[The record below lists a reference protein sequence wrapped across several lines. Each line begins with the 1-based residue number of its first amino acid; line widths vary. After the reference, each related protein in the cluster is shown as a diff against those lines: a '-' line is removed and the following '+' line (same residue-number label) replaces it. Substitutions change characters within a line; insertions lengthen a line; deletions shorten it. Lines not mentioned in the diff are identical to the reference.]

1 MPLND
6 PIAQPETDDGGP
18 VTEDAPPVSN
28 WRDAGSSRRPF
39 HGLWLT
45 VSGVVQANRTF
56 CIILLAAALLRLIV
70 MLGYPPA
77 MFFNDSYN
85 YMTDA
90 YTKTPD
96 VVRSDG
102 YPLFLYLLLPFHN
115 LNVVTGLQA
124 LMGLAMGTGIYAV
137 LRHRGLPW
145 WGATIPAL
153 PVLFDVFEVQLEHM
167 IAADVLFYTLVTL
180 VLVLLC
186 WWDRPPWWIAVLVGL
201 ATGYAAT
208 VRTVGEPLLVLV
220 VIGMLLRRMG
230 WRRVVATAVAGVLPI
245 VGYMVWFHSYTGK
258 YALDES
264 TGTFLY
270 SRVQSFADC
279 DRMDPSAKL
288 AVLCDPRAIKD
299 RPSSQE
305 YLWSDDTPLSKLTG
319 SNNANRFTPQIES
332 LTMKFAERAIEKQ
345 PLDYLKAVASDTL
358 MTFRWTREGT
368 NDIASSSAGNL
379 EGSGSKFRFDSEAV
393 EAQIEAAPGWVT
405 SDSANAHA
413 ARDFGGANYGETSV
427 NQPWSDFLRAYQKVV
442 YLRGPFVFLFVLAGA
457 VGVWLGIRRRTRVRG
472 TGWGG
477 LSLLPWLVGVA
488 LIILPPMTAGFSYRY
503 VLAAVPAVC
512 LAAGLAF
519 CGRGS
524 LITWLRGLRGT
535 KREPASPEASA

>member
-6 PIAQPETDDGGP
+6 PIAQPETDDSGLVAEGLP
-18 VTEDAPPVSN
+18 TASTRP
-28 WRDAGSSRRPF
+28 DAGSGRRPF
-39 HGLWLT
+39 RDLWFRL
-45 VSGVVQANRTF
+45 SGVVRANRTF
-56 CIILLAAALLRLIV
+56 SIILLAAALLRLVV

-90 YTKTPD
+90 VTRTPD

-102 YPLFLYLLLPFHN
+102 YPLFLDGLLPFHS

-167 IAADVLFYTLVTL
+167 IAADVLFYALVTL

-186 WWDRPPWWIAVLVGL
+186 WWDRPPLWVAVLAGL
-201 ATGYAAT
+201 ATGYATT
-208 VRTVGEPLLVLV
+208 VRTVGEPLLVIV
-220 VIGMLLRRMG
+220 VIAMLLRRMG
-230 WRRVVATAVAGVLPI
+230 WQRVLAAAVAGVLPI
-245 VGYMVWFHSYTGK
+245 LGYMLWFHSSTGK

-288 AVLCDPRAIKD
+288 RVLCDPRALKD

-305 YLWSDDTPLSKLTG
+305 YLWSDDTPLATLTG
-319 SNNANRFTPQIES
+319 PNNVNRFTPQIES

-345 PLDYLKAVASDTL
+345 PLDYVKVVASDTL
-358 MTFRWTREGT
+358 RTFRWTREGT
-368 NDIASSSAGNL
+368 NDIGGSSVGNL
-379 EGSGSKFRFDSEAV
+379 EGSGSKFRFESPSV
-393 EAQIEAAPGWVT
+393 EAEIEAAPGWVT
-405 SDSANAHA
+405 TDPANADA
-413 ARDFGGANYGETSV
+413 ARDFGGASYGETSV
-427 NQPWSDFLRAYQKVV
+427 VQPWSTFLTEYQKVF
-442 YLRGPFVFLFVLAGA
+442 YLRGPFVLLFAGVGA
-457 VGVWLGIRRRTRVRG
+457 VGVWLGIRRRTRVPG

-477 LSLLPWLVGVA
+477 LPLLPWLVGVA
-488 LIILPPMTAGFSYRY
+488 LIVLPPMTAGFSYRY

-519 CGRGS
+519 SGRGS
-524 LITWLRGLRGT
+524 LITWLRSL
-535 KREPASPEASA
+535 KRARSEPASPEAAG

>member
-6 PIAQPETDDGGP
+6 PIAQPETADPGP
-18 VTEDAPPVSN
+18 VTADAPPA
-28 WRDAGSSRRPF
+28 DARPDLGDGGRPGRWQRLWLGASAMVRANRPF
-39 HGLWLT
+39 T
-45 VSGVVQANRTF
+45 VVV
-56 CIILLAAALLRLIV
+56 IAAVLLRLVV

-85 YMTDA
+85 YLQDA
-90 YTKTPD
+90 VTKTPD

-102 YPLFLYLLLPFHN
+102 YPLFLFLLLPFHN

-124 LMGLAMGTGIYAV
+124 LMGLAIGIGIYAV

-167 IAADVLFYTLVTL
+167 VAADVLFYTLITL

-186 WWDRPPWWIAVLVGL
+186 WWDRPPLWIAVLVGL

-220 VIGMLLRRMG
+220 VIGMLLRKMG
-230 WRRVVATAVAGVLPI
+230 WRRVTATLVAGVLPI
-245 VGYMVWFHSYTGK
+245 LGYAIWFHSFTGK

-264 TGTFLY
+264 NGTFLY

-279 DRMDPSAKL
+279 NRMDPSAKL
-288 AVLCDPRAIKD
+288 RVLCDPRALAD

-305 YLWSDDTPLSKLTG
+305 YLWSDNTPLSTLTG
-319 SNNANRFTPQIES
+319 DNNANRFTPQINS

-345 PLDYLKAVASDTL
+345 PLDYLKVVASDTL

-368 NDIASSSAGNL
+368 NDTGSGSAGNL
-379 EGSGSKFRFDSEAV
+379 EGSGSKFRFESTVEAV
-393 EAQIEAAPGWVT
+393 PDFVTGETAVAA
-405 SDSANAHA
+405 H
-413 ARDFGGANYGETSV
+413 DFGAAAYRGGQQPSIV
-427 NQPWSDFLRAYQKVV
+427 QPWSDLLRGYQKVF
-442 YLRGPFVFLFVLAGA
+442 YLRGPFVFLFVLVGA

-477 LSLLPWLVGVA
+477 LGLLPWLVGVA
-488 LIILPPMTAGFSYRY
+488 LIVLPPMTAGFSYRY
-503 VLAAVPAVC
+503 VLAAVPPAC

-524 LITWLRGLRGT
+524 LITWLRGLRGA
-535 KREPASPEASA
+535 KSEPAAPSEAAV

>member
-6 PIAQPETDDGGP
+6 PIAQPETDGGGP
-18 VTEDAPPVSN
+18 VTDGPPPANS
-28 WRDAGSSRRPF
+28 WRDAGSARRPF
-39 HGLWLT
+39 RDLRLRS
-45 VSGVVQANRTF
+45 SGVVRANRTF
-56 CIILLAAALLRLIV
+56 SIILLAAALLRLIV

-85 YMTDA
+85 YMVDA
-90 YTKTPD
+90 VTKTPD
-96 VVRSDG
+96 AVRSDG
-102 YPLFLYLLLPFHN
+102 YPLFLYALLPFHS
-115 LNVVTGLQA
+115 LTVVTGLQA

-167 IAADVLFYTLVTL
+167 VAADVLFYTLVTL

-186 WWDRPPWWIAVLVGL
+186 WWDRPPLWIALLAGL
-201 ATGYAAT
+201 ATGYATT

-230 WRRVVATAVAGVLPI
+230 WQRVLATAVAGVLPI
-245 VGYMVWFHSYTGK
+245 LGYMVWFHSYTGK

-279 DRMDPSAKL
+279 DRMDPSARL
-288 AVLCDPRAIKD
+288 RVLCDPRALKD

-305 YLWSDDTPLSKLTG
+305 YLWSNDTPLAALTG
-319 SNNANRFTPQIES
+319 TNNVNRFTPQIES

-345 PLDYLKAVASDTL
+345 PLDYLKVVASDTL
-358 MTFRWTREGT
+358 RTFRWTRQGT
-368 NDIASSSAGNL
+368 NDTSGDSAGNL
-379 EGSGSKFRFDSEAV
+379 EGSGSTFRFETTVEAV
-393 EAQIEAAPGWVT
+393 PTWVT
-405 SDSANAHA
+405 AEVAVA
-413 ARDFGGANYGETSV
+413 ARDYGAATTGDGQPSI
-427 NQPWSDFLRAYQKVV
+427 NQPWAGFLRAYQKVI
-442 YLRGPFVFLFVLAGA
+442 YLRGPFVFLFVLVGA
-457 VGVWLGIRRRTRVRG
+457 VGVWLGIRRRTRVPG

-477 LSLLPWLVGVA
+477 LPLLPWLVGVA
-488 LIILPPMTAGFSYRY
+488 LIVLPPLTAGFSYRY

-519 CGRGS
+519 AGRGS
-524 LITWLRGLRGT
+524 LITWLRNLRQA
-535 KREPASPEASA
+535 KSEPASPDAAA

>member
-6 PIAQPETDDGGP
+6 PVAQPETDAGRP
-18 VTEDAPPVSN
+18 VTQPGPPPVSD
-28 WRDAGSSRRPF
+28 WSDAGSVRRRLR
-39 HGLWLT
+39 GLRPRL
-45 VSGVVQANRTF
+45 SGVVRANRTF
-56 CIILLAAALLRLIV
+56 SIILLAAAALRLIV

-85 YMTDA
+85 YMEDA
-90 YTKTPD
+90 VTRTPD
-96 VVRSDG
+96 LVRGDG
-102 YPLFLYLLLPFHN
+102 YPLFLYVLLPFRN

-145 WGATIPAL
+145 WGAAIPAL

-167 IAADVLFYTLVTL
+167 IAADVLFYALVTL

-186 WWDRPPWWIAVLVGL
+186 WWDRPPLWIAVLAGL
-201 ATGYAAT
+201 ATGYATT
-208 VRTVGEPLLVLV
+208 VRSVGEPLLVLV

-230 WRRVVATAVAGVLPI
+230 WQRVVATAVAGLLPI
-245 VGYMVWFHSYTGK
+245 LGYMIWFHSFTGK
-258 YALDES
+258 YALNEA

-279 DRMDPSAKL
+279 DRMDPSAQIR
-288 AVLCDPRAIKD
+288 VLCDPRAIKD

-305 YLWSDDTPLSKLTG
+305 YLWSNDTPLAALTG
-319 SNNANRFTPQIES
+319 KNNANRFTPPIES
-332 LTMKFAERAIEKQ
+332 LTLKFAERAIEKQ
-345 PLDYLKAVASDTL
+345 PLDYLKVVAKDTL

-368 NDIASSSAGNL
+368 NDTESSSAGNL
-379 EGSGSKFRFDSEAV
+379 EGSGSKFRFESTV
-393 EAQIEAAPGWVT
+393 ETVPDFVT
-405 SDSANAHA
+405 GEMATA
-413 ARDFGGANYGETSV
+413 ARDYGAATYGTGQSQPSV
-427 NQPWSDFLRAYQKVV
+427 VEPWSILLRGYQKVF
-442 YLRGPFVFLFVLAGA
+442 YLRGPFVFLFALAGA
-457 VGVWLGIRRRTRVRG
+457 VGVWLGIRRRTRVPG

-477 LSLLPWLVGVA
+477 LPLLPWLVGVA
-488 LIILPPMTAGFSYRY
+488 LIVLPPLTAGFSYRY
-503 VLAAVPAVC
+503 VLAAVPAIC

-524 LITWLRGLRGT
+524 LIIWLRGLRRG
-535 KREPASPEASA
+535 KNQPAAG

>member
-6 PIAQPETDDGGP
+6 PIAQPDTDDSRP
-18 VTEDAPPVSN
+18 VTKPGPPPVRDWSDVGSGR
-28 WRDAGSSRRPF
+28 WRLR
-39 HGLWLT
+39 GLWLRL
-45 VSGVVQANRTF
+45 SGVVRANRTF
-56 CIILLAAALLRLIV
+56 SIILLAAALLRLVV

-85 YMTDA
+85 YLTDA
-90 YTKTPD
+90 VTKTPD
-96 VVRSDG
+96 MVRSDG
-102 YPLFLYLLLPFHN
+102 YPLFLYVLLPFHS

-167 IAADVLFYTLVTL
+167 IAADVLFYALVTL

-186 WWDRPPWWIAVLVGL
+186 WWDRPPLWIAVLVGL

-220 VIGMLLRRMG
+220 VIGMLLRTMG

-245 VGYMVWFHSYTGK
+245 LGYMVWFHSSTGK
-258 YALDES
+258 FALDES
-264 TGTFLY
+264 SGTFLY

-279 DRMDPSAKL
+279 NRMDPSAKL
-288 AVLCDPRAIKD
+288 RVLCDPRALKD

-305 YLWSDDTPLSKLTG
+305 YLWSDKTPLATLTG
-319 SNNANRFTPQIES
+319 HNNVNRFTPQINS
-332 LTMKFAERAIEKQ
+332 LTLKFAERAIEKQ
-345 PLDYLKAVASDTL
+345 PLDYLKVVAKDTL
-358 MTFRWTREGT
+358 RTFRWTREGT
-368 NDIASSSAGNL
+368 NDVRSNSAGNL
-379 EGSGSKFRFDSEAV
+379 EGSGSKFRFESAAV
-393 EAQIEAAPGWVT
+393 EAGIEAAPGWVT
-405 SDSANAHA
+405 TDPANARA
-413 ARDFGGANYGETSV
+413 ARDFGGANYGQTSV
-427 NQPWSDFLRAYQKVV
+427 VEPWSVLLRGYQKVF

-457 VGVWLGIRRRTRVRG
+457 VGVWLGIRRRTRVPG

-477 LSLLPWLVGVA
+477 LPLLPWLVGVA
-488 LIILPPMTAGFSYRY
+488 LIVLPPLTAGFSYRY
-503 VLAAVPAVC
+503 VLAAVPAIC

-524 LITWLRGLRGT
+524 LITWLRGLR
-535 KREPASPEASA
+535 REKTEARIGPT

>member
-6 PIAQPETDDGGP
+6 PIAQPEIDDSGP
-18 VTEDAPPVSN
+18 VTEGPPPAST
-28 WRDAGSSRRPF
+28 WRDAGPGRRPF
-39 HGLWLT
+39 RGPWLRL
-45 VSGVVQANRTF
+45 SGVVRANRTF
-56 CIILLAAALLRLIV
+56 SIILLAAALLRLIV

-90 YTKTPD
+90 VTRTPD
-96 VVRSDG
+96 MVRSDG
-102 YPLFLYLLLPFHN
+102 YPLFLYLLVPFHT

-145 WGATIPAL
+145 WGAAIPAL

-186 WWDRPPWWIAVLVGL
+186 WWDRPPLWIAVLVGL
-201 ATGYAAT
+201 ATGYATT

-220 VIGMLLRRMG
+220 VVGMLLRRMG
-230 WRRVVATAVAGVLPI
+230 WQRVAATAVAGVLP
-245 VGYMVWFHSYTGK
+245 VLGYMVWFHSSTGK

-288 AVLCDPRAIKD
+288 RVLCDSRALKD
-299 RPSSQE
+299 RPPSQE
-305 YLWSDDTPLSKLTG
+305 YLWSNDTPLAQLTG
-319 SNNANRFTPQIES
+319 DNNVNRFTPQIES

-345 PLDYLKAVASDTL
+345 PLDYIKVVASDTL
-358 MTFRWTREGT
+358 RTFRWTREGT
-368 NDIASSSAGNL
+368 KDTASDSAGNL
-379 EGSGSKFRFDSEAV
+379 EGSGSKFRFESTVEAV
-393 EAQIEAAPGWVT
+393 PSWVT
-405 SDSANAHA
+405 GKTAAA
-413 ARDFGGANYGETSV
+413 ARDFGAATSGGS
-427 NQPWSDFLRAYQKVV
+427 QPSVVEPWAWLLRAYQKVF
-442 YLRGPFVFLFVLAGA
+442 YLRGPFVFLFVLFGA
-457 VGVWLGIRRRTRVRG
+457 VGVWLGIRRRTRVPG

-477 LSLLPWLVGVA
+477 LPLLPWLVGVA

-503 VLAAVPAVC
+503 VLAAIPAVC

-524 LITWLRGLRGT
+524 LITWLRGLNRE
-535 KREPASPEASA
+535 KSEPASPEAAA

>member
-6 PIAQPETDDGGP
+6 PIASAETDASPPVTAGSSDAGDWRDGGP
-18 VTEDAPPVSN
+18 
-28 WRDAGSSRRPF
+28 SRRLF
-39 HGLWLT
+39 RGQWLKLT
-45 VSGVVQANRTF
+45 AVVRANRTF
-56 CIILLAAALLRLIV
+56 SIILLAAAVLRLIA

-90 YTKTPD
+90 VTKTPD
-96 VVRSDG
+96 MVRSDG
-102 YPLFLYLLLPFHN
+102 YPLFLYVLLPFHN

-186 WWDRPPWWIAVLVGL
+186 WWDRPPLWIAVLAGL
-201 ATGYAAT
+201 ATGYATT

-220 VIGMLLRRMG
+220 IIGMLLRRMG
-230 WRRVVATAVAGVLPI
+230 WQRVVATAVAGVLPI
-245 VGYMVWFHSYTGK
+245 FGYMIWFHSFTGK

-279 DRMDPSAKL
+279 DRMAPSAKL
-288 AVLCDPRAIKD
+288 KVLCDPRALKD

-305 YLWSDDTPLSKLTG
+305 YLWSNDTPLATLTG
-319 SNNANRFTPQIES
+319 TNNVNRFTPQIES

-345 PLDYLKAVASDTL
+345 PLDYLKVVASDTL
-358 MTFRWTREGT
+358 RTFRWTREGT
-368 NDIASSSAGNL
+368 NDTGTSSAGNL
-379 EGSGSKFRFDSEAV
+379 EGSGSKFRFESTV
-393 EAQIEAAPGWVT
+393 ETVPTWVT
-405 SDSANAHA
+405 GENAVA
-413 ARDFGGANYGETSV
+413 ARDFGAATAGGHQPSV
-427 NQPWSDFLRAYQKVV
+427 VQPWSLLLRAYQKVF

-457 VGVWLGIRRRTRVRG
+457 VGVWLGIRRRTRIAG

-477 LSLLPWLVGVA
+477 LPLLPWLVGVA
-488 LIILPPMTAGFSYRY
+488 LIVIPPMTAGFSYRY
-503 VLAAVPAVC
+503 VLAAVPPFC

-519 CGRGS
+519 CGHGS
-524 LITWLRGLRGT
+524 LITWLRGRRRP
-535 KREPASPEASA
+535 KSAPAPAEAPTAAA

>member
-6 PIAQPETDDGGP
+6 PIAQPETDHAGP
-18 VTEDAPPVSN
+18 VVSLAPVRAGRLHG
-28 WRDAGSSRRPF
+28 WRLSVRAVARAHRPF
-39 HGLWLT
+39 
-45 VSGVVQANRTF
+45 
-56 CIILLAAALLRLIV
+56 IIIVIAAALLRLVV

-85 YMTDA
+85 YMIDA
-90 YTKTPD
+90 VTKTPD
-96 VVRSDG
+96 IVRSDG

-124 LMGLAMGTGIYAV
+124 LMGLAMGVGIYAV
-137 LRHRGLPW
+137 LRRRGLPW

-153 PVLFDVFEVQLEHM
+153 PVLFDVFELQLEHM

-180 VLVLLC
+180 ALVLLC
-186 WWDRPPWWIAVLVGL
+186 WWDRPPLWVAILVGL
-201 ATGYAAT
+201 ATGYATT

-220 VIGMLLRRMG
+220 VIGMLLRKMG
-230 WRRVVATAVAGVLPI
+230 WQRTLATAIAGLLPI
-245 VGYMVWFHSYTGK
+245 LGYMVWFHSYTGK

-279 DRMDPSAKL
+279 NRMDPSAQL
-288 AVLCDPRAIKD
+288 RVLCDPRALKD

-305 YLWSDDTPLSKLTG
+305 YLWSNDTPLARLTG
-319 SNNANRFTPQIES
+319 DNNVNRFTPQIES

-345 PLDYLKAVASDTL
+345 PLDYLKVVASDTL
-358 MTFRWTREGT
+358 RTFRWTREGT
-368 NDIASSSAGNL
+368 SDTAGDSVGNL
-379 EGSGSKFRFDSEAV
+379 EGSGSKFRFETSVEPVPTWVIGETAV
-393 EAQIEAAPGWVT
+393 
-405 SDSANAHA
+405 A
-413 ARDFGGANYGETSV
+413 ARDFGAATSGDSQPSIV
-427 NQPWSDFLRAYQKVV
+427 SPWSGLLRAYQKVF
-442 YLRGPFVFLFVLAGA
+442 YLRGPFVFLFAAVGA
-457 VGVWLGIRRRTRVRG
+457 VGVWLGIRRKTRLPG

-477 LSLLPWLVGVA
+477 LGLLPWAVGVA
-488 LIILPPMTAGFSYRY
+488 LIVLPPLTAGFSYRY

-524 LITWLRGLRGT
+524 LITWLKS
-535 KREPASPEASA
+535 KRVNSGSASA

>member
-6 PIAQPETDDGGP
+6 PIAQPETADVGSVTSPTPVRPGRWQRLRLAAGG
-18 VTEDAPPVSN
+18 VVRAN
-28 WRDAGSSRRPF
+28 RPF
-39 HGLWLT
+39 T
-45 VSGVVQANRTF
+45 IVVIA
-56 CIILLAAALLRLIV
+56 AAALRLVV

-90 YTKTPD
+90 VTKTPD
-96 VVRSDG
+96 MVRSDG

-124 LMGLAMGTGIYAV
+124 LMGLAIGVGVYAV
-137 LRHRGLPW
+137 LRRRGLPW

-186 WWDRPPWWIAVLVGL
+186 WWDRPPLWVALLVGL

-220 VIGMLLRRMG
+220 VIGMLLRKMG
-230 WRRVVATAVAGVLPI
+230 WRRVVATAVAGLLPI
-245 VGYMVWFHSYTGK
+245 LGYAIWFHSYTGK

-264 TGTFLY
+264 NGTFLY

-279 DRMDPSAKL
+279 NRMDPSAQL
-288 AVLCDPRAIKD
+288 RVLCDQRSVAK

-305 YLWSDDTPLSKLTG
+305 YLWSNNTPLSTLTG
-319 SNNANRFTPQIES
+319 HNNVNRFTPQINS

-345 PLDYLKAVASDTL
+345 PLDYLKVVASDTL

-368 NDIASSSAGNL
+368 NDTGSSSAGNL
-379 EGSGSKFRFDSEAV
+379 EGSGSKFRFESTVEKVPDFVTGETAV
-393 EAQIEAAPGWVT
+393 
-405 SDSANAHA
+405 A
-413 ARDFGGANYGETSV
+413 ARDFGAVAYGQGQQPSIV
-427 NQPWSDFLRAYQKVV
+427 QPWSLLLRGYQKVF
-442 YLRGPFVFLFVLAGA
+442 YLRGPLVFLFVLAGA
-457 VGVWLGIRRRTRVRG
+457 VGVWLGIRRRTRVPG

-477 LSLLPWLVGVA
+477 LGLLPWLVGVA
-488 LIILPPMTAGFSYRY
+488 LIVLPPLTAGFSYRY
-503 VLAAVPAVC
+503 VLAALPPVC

-524 LITWLRGLRGT
+524 LITWLRGLRAA
-535 KREPASPEASA
+535 KSEPANPGPVA

>member
-6 PIAQPETDDGGP
+6 PIAQPATDDSGP
-18 VTEDAPPVSN
+18 VTEGPPPTSD
-28 WRDAGSSRRPF
+28 WRDAGSGRRRLR
-39 HGLWLT
+39 GLWLRL
-45 VSGVVQANRTF
+45 SGVVRANRTF
-56 CIILLAAALLRLIV
+56 SIIFLAALLLRLFV

-85 YMTDA
+85 YMQDA
-90 YTKTPD
+90 VTRTPD
-96 VVRSDG
+96 LVRSDG
-102 YPLFLYLLLPFHN
+102 YPLFLYGLLPFHN
-115 LNVVTGLQA
+115 LNVITGLQA

-186 WWDRPPWWIAVLVGL
+186 WWDRPPLWIVVLAGL
-201 ATGYAAT
+201 ATGYATT

-230 WRRVVATAVAGVLPI
+230 WQRVVATAVAGVLPI
-245 VGYMVWFHSYTGK
+245 LGYMVWFHSFTGK

-279 DRMDPSAKL
+279 NRMDPSAKL
-288 AVLCDPRAIKD
+288 RVLCDPRALKD

-305 YLWSDDTPLSKLTG
+305 YLWSNDTPLARLTG
-319 SNNANRFTPQIES
+319 VNNANRFTPPIES
-332 LTMKFAERAIEKQ
+332 LTMTFAERAIEKQ
-345 PLDYLKAVASDTL
+345 PLDYIKVVASDTL
-358 MTFRWTREGT
+358 RTFRWTRQGT
-368 NDIASSSAGNL
+368 NDTTSDSAGNL
-379 EGSGSKFRFDSEAV
+379 EGSGSKFRFGYSV
-393 EAQIEAAPGWVT
+393 EGVPTWVT
-405 SDSANAHA
+405 GEVAVA
-413 ARDFGGANYGETSV
+413 ARDFGAATSGDK
-427 NQPWSDFLRAYQKVV
+427 QPSIVDPWAGFLREYQKVF
-442 YLRGPFVFLFVLAGA
+442 YLRGPFVFLFVLIGA
-457 VGVWLGIRRRTRVRG
+457 VGVWLGIRRRTRVPG

-477 LSLLPWLVGVA
+477 LPLLPWLVGVA

-524 LITWLRGLRGT
+524 LITWLRGL
-535 KREPASPEASA
+535 KRAKSKPTSSEAPPTAA